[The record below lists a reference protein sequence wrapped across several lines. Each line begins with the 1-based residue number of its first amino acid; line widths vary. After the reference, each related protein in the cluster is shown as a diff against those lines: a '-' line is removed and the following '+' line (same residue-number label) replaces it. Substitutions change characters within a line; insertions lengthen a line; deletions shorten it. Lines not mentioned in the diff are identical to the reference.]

1 MLQRGELA
9 LDSLPPSPPIS
20 FAKGLHLQGNV
31 PLVTLSQ
38 RGTSQ
43 HPDGSGYHESV
54 LILATLE
61 GFWKHFQNLG
71 AARSRQ
77 CVIALGLRR
86 QPQLPGRGWAP
97 GLGAGEDRTAF
108 RSAADLTQGIREHL
122 PQQPGVGTRC
132 AFDNGEMLGEWPRPS
147 LPSDGAHCKTEIERR
162 HRGAAAGFGE
172 RVAGGRGVFRSR
184 KSGLELGG
192 SCKAGAGI
200 SLLVLA
206 VNSGCCQS
214 PNARHPSRSW

>member
-1 MLQRGELA
+1 ME
-9 LDSLPPSPPIS
+9 
-20 FAKGLHLQGNV
+20 
-31 PLVTLSQ
+31 TLSEPGSSEKQ
-38 RGTSQ
+38 TVCDCIGTQ
-43 HPDGSGYHESV
+43 E
-54 LILATLE
+54 AT
-61 GFWKHFQNLG
+61 
-71 AARSRQ
+71 AA
-77 CVIALGLRR
+77 
-86 QPQLPGRGWAP
+86 PGRGWAP

-162 HRGAAAGFGE
+162 HQGSGDAGFGE
-172 RVAGGRGVFRSR
+172 RVAGGRGVFHSR